1 MRIRKSPRKESL
13 LKGVRNSIALT
24 PHERLIWKDVH
35 ELISSS
41 DKEIAGQLYV
51 QHVMK
56 PLLGSKYVDAGV
68 CTHCFVVSATSF
80 SCAGFCYIN
89 GKLLCYHHI
98 GNPLTQNGCF
108 YHLGCLP

>member
-1 MRIRKSPRKESL
+1 MRIHKVPRNGS
-13 LKGVRNSIALT
+13 KGVESSSIALT
-24 PHERLIWKDVH
+24 AHERLVWKDVG

-68 CTHCFVVSATSF
+68 CNCCCSYVFSF
-80 SCAGFCYIN
+80 F
-89 GKLLCYHHI
+89 
-98 GNPLTQNGCF
+98 
-108 YHLGCLP
+108 